1 MAAKRQGST
10 ESKKRKK
17 FSAKEPEDGE
27 KSNPKRVK
35 FSSNHLNKGPKKPFK
50 SSKHEGG
57 KSKLH
62 LNHPNKGPKEPFK
75 SSEHEGEKSNPKK
88 VKLSSTH
95 PKKPFKSCKQQP
107 FKLKPQFAKSEAG
120 GEKNV
125 LKTKRELRLEAKE
138 LAEARKKK
146 RKPHYTLEQRCY
158 FSYEEHEVNSTL
170 DASGDPTELASLWE
184 KMRRRNIAKEDRSKL
199 VSEAIQKMKGK
210 IPEIASSHV
219 SSRVLQ
225 TCVKYC
231 SQAERDVVFAELRP
245 HFLTL
250 ACNTYAVHLVKKM
263 LDNASKNQ
271 LAEFISFLH
280 GHVASLLRHMVGSV
294 VVEHAYQ
301 SGNATQK
308 QALLM
313 ELYSTELQLFKDL
326 VSMKESRLV
335 DVISKLGL
343 QKASVLRYMSSLF
356 QPILEKGIVDHSI
369 IHKAL
374 MEYFSIADKYVGGF
388 LSRLVL
394 LFLNQV
400 CLKASA
406 ADVIQQLSGP
416 LLVRMIHTREGSRI
430 AMLCIKHGSAKERK
444 KIIKGMKGH
453 VGKIAHDQ
461 FGSMVLA
468 CILSIVDDTK
478 LVTKVVIRELQ
489 TMLKE
494 LVLEKNGR
502 RPLLQL
508 LHPNYP
514 RYFSPDDLGESDLN
528 SDSDKKKKTLEVG
541 KDGEEN
547 SGTEDVIAE
556 SNKSTS
562 GESTD
567 LIDGGKKD
575 HLVRRQELL
584 VNSGLAES
592 LIDACIESAGELL
605 SSNFGKEIIYE
616 VATGGAGGILLST
629 LDTNLDALHRA
640 IASLVAESKLEDSEE
655 EHLLENFHS
664 SRTIRRLVLD
674 CPAFASILWKKA
686 LKGKSEMWAQGH
698 RIGNEIQQKTRTF
711 GQKISRVVCAFL
723 ESSDSVVRELAKK
736 ELQPLIDSGML
747 KLSEK
752 KLSAK
757 ED

>member
-17 FSAKEPEDGE
+17 FSAIEPEDGE

-35 FSSNHLNKGPKKPFK
+35 FSSNHPNKGPKKPFK

-57 KSKLH
+57 KSKLP
-62 LNHPNKGPKEPFK
+62 LNHQTK
-75 SSEHEGEKSNPKK
+75 GEKSNPKK

-95 PKKPFKSCKQQP
+95 PKKPFKSSKQQP

-125 LKTKRELRLEAKE
+125 SKTKRELRLEAKE

-146 RKPHYTLEQRCY
+146 RKPHYTLEQ
-158 FSYEEHEVNSTL
+158 
-170 DASGDPTELASLWE
+170 ELASLWE
-184 KMRRRNIAKEDRSKL
+184 KMRRRNIAKEDRSNYT
-199 VSEAIQKMKGK
+199 EDERK

-374 MEYFSIADKYVGGF
+374 MEYFSIADK
-388 LSRLVL
+388 
-394 LFLNQV
+394 
-400 CLKASA
+400 ASA
-406 ADVIQQLSGP
+406 ADVVQQLSGP

-430 AMLCIKHGSAKERK
+430 AMLCIKHGSAKERR

-461 FGSMVLA
+461 YGSMMLA

-478 LVTKVVIRELQ
+478 LVTKVVICELQ

-494 LVLEKNGR
+494 LVLDKNGR
-502 RPLLQL
+502 RALLQL

-514 RYFSPDDLGESDLN
+514 RYFSPDGLVSLN
-528 SDSDKKKKTLEVG
+528 LTIPSLCTKKKTLEVG

-547 SGTEDVIAE
+547 SGTEDVIVE
-556 SNKSTS
+556 SNKSTTP

-575 HLVRRQELL
+575 HLVRRQELW
-584 VNSGLAES
+584 VNSGLAE
-592 LIDACIESAGELL
+592 
-605 SSNFGKEIIYE
+605 
-616 VATGGAGGILLST
+616 V
-629 LDTNLDALHRA
+629 A
-640 IASLVAESKLEDSEE
+640 IASLVAEPKLEDSEE
-655 EHLLENFHS
+655 ENLLENFHS

-674 CPAFASILWKKA
+674 CPAFASTLWKKA
-686 LKGKSEMWAQGH
+686 VKGKSEMWAQRH
-698 RIGNEIQQKTRTF
+698 S
-711 GQKISRVVCAFL
+711 SRVVCAFL
-723 ESSDSVVRELAKK
+723 ESSDSVARELAKK

-747 KLSEK
+747 KLPEK

>member
-1 MAAKRQGST
+1 MSSTDSSMAAKRQGST

-17 FSAKEPEDGE
+17 FSAIEPEDGE

-35 FSSNHLNKGPKKPFK
+35 FSSNHPNKVTLE
-50 SSKHEGG
+50 SS
-57 KSKLH
+57 
-62 LNHPNKGPKEPFK
+62 NKGPKEPLK
-75 SSEHEGEKSNPKK
+75 SSKHEGEKSNPKK

-95 PKKPFKSCKQQP
+95 PKKPFKSSKQQP

-125 LKTKRELRLEAKE
+125 SKTKSELRLEAKE

-146 RKPHYTLEQRCY
+146 RKPHYTLEQ
-158 FSYEEHEVNSTL
+158 
-170 DASGDPTELASLWE
+170 ELASLWE

-225 TCVKYC
+225 YC

-374 MEYFSIADKYVGGF
+374 MEYFSIADK
-388 LSRLVL
+388 
-394 LFLNQV
+394 
-400 CLKASA
+400 ASA
-406 ADVIQQLSGP
+406 ADVVQQLSGP
-416 LLVRMIHTREGSRI
+416 LLVRMIHTREGSGI

-444 KIIKGMKGH
+444 KIIKGMKGN

-461 FGSMVLA
+461 YGSMVLA

-494 LVLEKNGR
+494 LVLDK
-502 RPLLQL
+502 
-508 LHPNYP
+508 
-514 RYFSPDDLGESDLN
+514 GESDLN

-547 SGTEDVIAE
+547 TGTEDVIVE
-556 SNKSTS
+556 SNKSTTP
-562 GESTD
+562 GENTD

-575 HLVRRQELL
+575 HLVRRQELW
-584 VNSGLAES
+584 VNSGPAEVVS
-592 LIDACIESAGELL
+592 LMRALRVQENYFG
-605 SSNFGKEIIYE
+605 SNFGKEIIYE

-640 IASLVAESKLEDSEE
+640 IASLVAEPKLEDSEE

-674 CPAFASILWKKA
+674 CPAFASTLWKKA
-686 LKGKSEMWAQGH
+686 VKGKSEMWAQGH
-698 RIGNEIQQKTRTF
+698 RIGNEIQQKTS
-711 GQKISRVVCAFL
+711 SRVVCAFL
-723 ESSDSVVRELAKK
+723 ESSDSVARELAKK

-747 KLSEK
+747 KLPEK

-757 ED
+757 KIEVSKCSKTKTAP

>member
-57 KSKLH
+57 KSKLP

-95 PKKPFKSCKQQP
+95 PKKPFKSSKQQP

-146 RKPHYTLEQRCY
+146 RKPHYTLEQKRCY
-158 FSYEEHEVNSTL
+158 FSYEEHE
-170 DASGDPTELASLWE
+170 ELASLWE

-374 MEYFSIADKYVGGF
+374 MEYFSIADK
-388 LSRLVL
+388 
-394 LFLNQV
+394 
-400 CLKASA
+400 ASA

-494 LVLEKNGR
+494 LVLEKEWK
-502 RPLLQL
+502 
-508 LHPNYP
+508 
-514 RYFSPDDLGESDLN
+514 GESDLN

-556 SNKSTS
+556 SNKSTTS

-592 LIDACIESAGELL
+592 LIDACVESAGELL

-723 ESSDSVVRELAKK
+723 ESSDFVVRELAKK

-747 KLSEK
+747 KLPEK

>member
-1 MAAKRQGST
+1 MSSTDSSMAAKRQGST

-17 FSAKEPEDGE
+17 FSAIEPEDGE

-35 FSSNHLNKGPKKPFK
+35 FSSNHPNKVTLE
-50 SSKHEGG
+50 SS
-57 KSKLH
+57 
-62 LNHPNKGPKEPFK
+62 NKGPKEPLK
-75 SSEHEGEKSNPKK
+75 SSKHEGEKSNPKK

-95 PKKPFKSCKQQP
+95 PKKPFKSFKQQP

-125 LKTKRELRLEAKE
+125 SKTKRELRLEAKE
-138 LAEARKKK
+138 LAEARKK
-146 RKPHYTLEQRCY
+146 RKPHYTLEQ
-158 FSYEEHEVNSTL
+158 
-170 DASGDPTELASLWE
+170 A
-184 KMRRRNIAKEDRSKL
+184 L

-225 TCVKYC
+225 YC
-231 SQAERDVVFAELRP
+231 SQAERDVVVAQLRP

-294 VVEHAYQ
+294 VLA
-301 SGNATQK
+301 
-308 QALLM
+308 
-313 ELYSTELQLFKDL
+313 
-326 VSMKESRLV
+326 

-343 QKASVLRYMSSLF
+343 QKASVLGYMSSLF

-374 MEYFSIADKYVGGF
+374 MEYFSIADK
-388 LSRLVL
+388 
-394 LFLNQV
+394 
-400 CLKASA
+400 
-406 ADVIQQLSGP
+406 
-416 LLVRMIHTREGSRI
+416 MEGSRI

-461 FGSMVLA
+461 YGSMVLA

-494 LVLEKNGR
+494 LVLDN
-502 RPLLQL
+502 
-508 LHPNYP
+508 
-514 RYFSPDDLGESDLN
+514 GESDLN

-547 SGTEDVIAE
+547 SGTEDVIVD
-556 SNKSTS
+556 SNKSTTP

-567 LIDGGKKD
+567 LIDGRKKD
-575 HLVRRQELL
+575 HLVQRQELL

-592 LIDACIESAGELL
+592 LIDACVESAGELL
-605 SSNFGKEIIYE
+605 GSNFGKEIIYE

-640 IASLVAESKLEDSEE
+640 IASLVAELKLEDSEE

-698 RIGNEIQQKTRTF
+698 S
-711 GQKISRVVCAFL
+711 SRVVCAFL
-723 ESSDSVVRELAKK
+723 ESSDSVARELAKK
-736 ELQPLIDSGML
+736 ELQLLIDSGML
-747 KLSEK
+747 KLPEK

>member
-35 FSSNHLNKGPKKPFK
+35 FSSNHLSKGPKKPFK

-57 KSKLH
+57 KSKLP

-95 PKKPFKSCKQQP
+95 PKKPFKSSKQQP

-146 RKPHYTLEQRCY
+146 RKPHYTLEQ
-158 FSYEEHEVNSTL
+158 
-170 DASGDPTELASLWE
+170 ELASLWE

-294 VVEHAYQ
+294 GHLVVEHAYQ

-326 VSMKESRLV
+326 VSMKESRCSNLEWLV

-374 MEYFSIADKYVGGF
+374 MEYFSIAD
-388 LSRLVL
+388 
-394 LFLNQV
+394 
-400 CLKASA
+400 KASA

-494 LVLEKNGR
+494 LVLEK
-502 RPLLQL
+502 
-508 LHPNYP
+508 
-514 RYFSPDDLGESDLN
+514 GESDLN

-556 SNKSTS
+556 SNKSTTS

-592 LIDACIESAGELL
+592 LIDACVESAGELL

-698 RIGNEIQQKTRTF
+698 RKRNSPENKNIWAENY
-711 GQKISRVVCAFL
+711 SRVVCAFL
-723 ESSDSVVRELAKK
+723 ESSDFVVRELAKK

-747 KLSEK
+747 KLPEK

>member
-17 FSAKEPEDGE
+17 FSAKEPEDRE

-57 KSKLH
+57 KSKLP

-95 PKKPFKSCKQQP
+95 PKKPFKSSKQQP

-146 RKPHYTLEQRCY
+146 RKPHYTLEQ
-158 FSYEEHEVNSTL
+158 
-170 DASGDPTELASLWE
+170 ELASLWE

-219 SSRVLQ
+219 SSRILQ

-374 MEYFSIADKYVGGF
+374 MEYFSIADK
-388 LSRLVL
+388 
-394 LFLNQV
+394 
-400 CLKASA
+400 ASA

-478 LVTKVVIRELQ
+478 LVTKVDYSCLQVVIRELQ

-494 LVLEKNGR
+494 LVLEK
-502 RPLLQL
+502 
-508 LHPNYP
+508 
-514 RYFSPDDLGESDLN
+514 GESDLN

-556 SNKSTS
+556 SNKSTTS

-592 LIDACIESAGELL
+592 LIDACVESAGELL

-698 RIGNEIQQKTRTF
+698 S
-711 GQKISRVVCAFL
+711 SRVVCAFL

-747 KLSEK
+747 KLPEK